1 MGFSSKQKA
10 FCVENYSLLRSP
22 KQVQLLFCKKYGL
35 DSRSRSGI
43 PTAKSIRR
51 WYEQFNVS
59 DCLSVGHKRR
69 GMSYAKPVRCG
80 ENIEA
85 VLMSVE
91 ATPKKS
97 VRRRSAELGVSQS
110 SVHRILRH
118 DLKMKPYHISVHQGL
133 TPENALQRRTM
144 CALFLRQVREEE
156 DFLRS
161 VWFSDEAH
169 FYLSG
174 TVNSRNYVH
183 WASERPDEVIERNL
197 HVTKATAWVAL
208 RAQGVI
214 GPFWFCNEDG
224 ATETVTADRY
234 MNVLTRFWRALGRF
248 CGHEARGQ
256 QWFMQDGAAPH
267 TARRILT
274 WLTDHFEGR
283 AISRFTEKTWAS
295 HSPDLNP
302 LDFFLWGHLKD
313 QMSGEQFQ
321 TLNDLKSLV
330 ERLIRAV
337 TPEQCEDTIQH
348 FLLRMRRCVQRD
360 GGHIEQL
367 L

>member
-1 MGFSSKQKA
+1 
-10 FCVENYSLLRSP
+10 
-22 KQVQLLFCKKYGL
+22 
-35 DSRSRSGI
+35 
-43 PTAKSIRR
+43 
-51 WYEQFNVS
+51 
-59 DCLSVGHKRR
+59 
-69 GMSYAKPVRCG
+69 MSYAKPVRCG

-118 DLKMKPYHISVHQGL
+118 DLKMKPYHISIHQGL

-144 CALFLRQVREEE
+144 CAWFLRQ
-156 DFLRS
+156 
-161 VWFSDEAH
+161 
-169 FYLSG
+169 
-174 TVNSRNYVH
+174 
-183 WASERPDEVIERNL
+183 
-197 HVTKATAWVAL
+197 
-208 RAQGVI
+208 
-214 GPFWFCNEDG
+214 
-224 ATETVTADRY
+224 
-234 MNVLTRFWRALGRF
+234 
-248 CGHEARGQ
+248 
-256 QWFMQDGAAPH
+256 
-267 TARRILT
+267 
-274 WLTDHFEGR
+274 
-283 AISRFTEKTWAS
+283 
-295 HSPDLNP
+295 
-302 LDFFLWGHLKD
+302 D

-330 ERLIRAV
+330 ERWIRAV

>member
-1 MGFSSKQKA
+1 M
-10 FCVENYSLLRSP
+10 
-22 KQVQLLFCKKYGL
+22 LFCKKYGL
-35 DSRSRSGI
+35 DSRSGSDI

-59 DCLSVGHKRR
+59 GCLSVGHKRR
-69 GMSYAKPVRCG
+69 GMSYAKHVRCG

-118 DLKMKPYHISVHQGL
+118 DLKKKPYHISVHQGL
-133 TPENALQRRTM
+133 RPETALQRRTM
-144 CALFLRQVREEE
+144 SAWFLRQVREEE

-169 FYLSG
+169 FYHSG
-174 TVNSRNYVH
+174 TVNSRNYLH
-183 WASERPDEVIERNL
+183 WASERSDEVIERNL

-208 RAQGVI
+208 SAQGVI
-214 GPFWFCNEDG
+214 GPFWFCKEDG

-234 MNVLTRFWRALGRF
+234 MNVLTCSWPALGQF

-256 QWFMQDGAAPH
+256 QWFMQDGAALHMP
-267 TARRILT
+267 RRVMT

-283 AISRFTEKTWAS
+283 VISRFTEKTWAS

-302 LDFFLWGHLKD
+302 LDFFLWGHFKD

-321 TLNDLKSLV
+321 SLNDLV
-330 ERLIRAV
+330 ELLIRAV

-360 GGHIEQL
+360 GGHIESCPDGKPL
-367 L
+367 HVSV

>member
-51 WYEQFNVS
+51 WYEQFKVS
-59 DCLSVGHKRR
+59 GCLSVGHKRR

-144 CALFLRQVREEE
+144 CAWFLRQVREEE

-161 VWFSDEAH
+161 VWFSDESH

-208 RAQGVI
+208 SAQEVI

-267 TARRILT
+267 
-274 WLTDHFEGR
+274 
-283 AISRFTEKTWAS
+283 KTWAS

-337 TPEQCEDTIQH
+337 TPDQCDDTIQH

>member
-1 MGFSSKQKA
+1 
-10 FCVENYSLLRSP
+10 
-22 KQVQLLFCKKYGL
+22 
-35 DSRSRSGI
+35 
-43 PTAKSIRR
+43 
-51 WYEQFNVS
+51 
-59 DCLSVGHKRR
+59 
-69 GMSYAKPVRCG
+69 
-80 ENIEA
+80 
-85 VLMSVE
+85 
-91 ATPKKS
+91 
-97 VRRRSAELGVSQS
+97 
-110 SVHRILRH
+110 
-118 DLKMKPYHISVHQGL
+118 
-133 TPENALQRRTM
+133 M
-144 CALFLRQVREEE
+144 CAWFLRQVREEE

-183 WASERPDEVIERNL
+183 WASERPDEGIERNL

-208 RAQGVI
+208 SAQGVI

-224 ATETVTADRY
+224 ATETVTVDRY

-248 CGHEARGQ
+248 SGHEARGQ

-267 TARRILT
+267 TARRVLT

-283 AISRFTEKTWAS
+283 VISRFTERTWAA

-321 TLNDLKSLV
+321 T
-330 ERLIRAV
+330 
-337 TPEQCEDTIQH
+337 
-348 FLLRMRRCVQRD
+348 
-360 GGHIEQL
+360 
-367 L
+367 

>member
-22 KQVQLLFCKKYGL
+22 KQVQLLFCKKYDL
-35 DSRSRSGI
+35 DSRCRSGI

-59 DCLSVGHKRR
+59 GCLSVGHKRR

-144 CALFLRQVREEE
+144 CAWFLRQVREEE

-183 WASERPDEVIERNL
+183 WASERPDEVTERNR

-208 RAQGVI
+208 SAQGVI
-214 GPFWFCNEDG
+214 GLFWFCNEDG

-248 CGHEARGQ
+248 CGHEAR
-256 QWFMQDGAAPH
+256 
-267 TARRILT
+267 
-274 WLTDHFEGR
+274 
-283 AISRFTEKTWAS
+283 
-295 HSPDLNP
+295 
-302 LDFFLWGHLKD
+302 
-313 QMSGEQFQ
+313 
-321 TLNDLKSLV
+321 
-330 ERLIRAV
+330 
-337 TPEQCEDTIQH
+337 
-348 FLLRMRRCVQRD
+348 
-360 GGHIEQL
+360 
-367 L
+367 

>member
-1 MGFSSKQKA
+1 
-10 FCVENYSLLRSP
+10 
-22 KQVQLLFCKKYGL
+22 
-35 DSRSRSGI
+35 
-43 PTAKSIRR
+43 
-51 WYEQFNVS
+51 
-59 DCLSVGHKRR
+59 
-69 GMSYAKPVRCG
+69 
-80 ENIEA
+80 
-85 VLMSVE
+85 
-91 ATPKKS
+91 
-97 VRRRSAELGVSQS
+97 
-110 SVHRILRH
+110 
-118 DLKMKPYHISVHQGL
+118 
-133 TPENALQRRTM
+133 
-144 CALFLRQVREEE
+144 
-156 DFLRS
+156 
-161 VWFSDEAH
+161 
-169 FYLSG
+169 
-174 TVNSRNYVH
+174 
-183 WASERPDEVIERNL
+183 
-197 HVTKATAWVAL
+197 
-208 RAQGVI
+208 
-214 GPFWFCNEDG
+214 
-224 ATETVTADRY
+224 

-267 TARRILT
+267 TARRVLT

-283 AISRFTEKTWAS
+283 VISRFTEKTWAS